1 MSDNFRKILEA
12 NINYSKNFGNK
23 SEFHAP
29 PRRKIAI
36 LTCMDARLNP
46 SSFAGL
52 QEGDA
57 HVIRNAGGRASRDA
71 IRSLVISYKLLGTD
85 EWYVI
90 HHTDCGM
97 ASFTNDIMVKN
108 FSSDEEKRI
117 LKDDIKAAKAAKE
130 LDWLTFKDP
139 AESLIDDVKTI
150 RENPMVPGYI
160 PIYGLLFNV
169 KTGRLEEVKEA
180 NEAGEVV
187 EVTT

>member
-1 MSDNFRKILEA
+1 MSDNFSKILEA
-12 NINYSKNFGNK
+12 NINYSKQFGDK

-71 IRSLVISYKLLGTD
+71 IRSLVISYKLLGTN
-85 EWYVI
+85 EWYII

-97 ASFTNDIMVKN
+97 ASFTNETMVKH
-108 FSSDEEKRI
+108 FSHEEDEAGDNNQWE
-117 LKDDIKAAKAAKE
+117 DFKAAKE

-139 AESLIDDVKTI
+139 ASSLVDDVKTI
-150 RENPMVPGYI
+150 RNHPLVPGYI
-160 PIYGLLFNV
+160 PIYGLIFNV

-180 NEAGEVV
+180 NEAGLVV
-187 EVTT
+187 ESTT

>member
-12 NINYSKNFGNK
+12 NINYSKDFGNK

-71 IRSLVISYKLLGTD
+71 IRSLVISYKLLGTN
-85 EWYVI
+85 EWYII

-97 ASFTNDIMVKN
+97 ASFTNEVMVKH
-108 FSSDEEKRI
+108 FSHEE
-117 LKDDIKAAKAAKE
+117 DDSKKLGEWEDFKAAKE
-130 LDWLTFKDP
+130 LDWLTFNDP

-160 PIYGLLFNV
+160 PIYGLIFNV
-169 KTGRLEEVKEA
+169 KTGRLEEVEEA
-180 NEAGEVV
+180 NKAGLAV
-187 EVTT
+187 ETTT